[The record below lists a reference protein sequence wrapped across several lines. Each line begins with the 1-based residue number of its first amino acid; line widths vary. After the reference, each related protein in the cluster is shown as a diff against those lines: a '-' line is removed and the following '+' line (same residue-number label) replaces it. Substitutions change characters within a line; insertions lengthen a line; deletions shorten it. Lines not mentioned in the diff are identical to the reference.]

1 MVTSHSRT
9 GLSSDCRPRRAC
21 RLVVAR
27 LLYIME
33 EQLYE
38 VCVPAGVAPGQAF
51 QVQIGGALMA
61 VQCPPDV
68 RPGETIQ
75 ATTVRGSVAHCTVA
89 QQYLA
94 RIGRRAADVA
104 GRSGG
109 GCSGFA
115 GGGCAGS
122 AGGLDGCRCARPASG
137 AARAAVLL
145 RAAGPSGRGGG
156 DLAGGL
162 VSAGCAGWRRVVC
175 KAHPPRAWLLGSA
188 SSSGALRARAS
199 TCLASACAR
208 GDSSPCPRC
217 TVVGRDE
224 PLGGAGQ
231 SVGAADVQTEDTAR
245 RSCSRGGSAAVLTI
259 TVWRVHAGVTT

>member
-1 MVTSHSRT
+1 
-9 GLSSDCRPRRAC
+9 
-21 RLVVAR
+21 
-27 LLYIME
+27 
-33 EQLYE
+33 
-38 VCVPAGVAPGQAF
+38 
-51 QVQIGGALMA
+51 MA

-75 ATTVRGSVAHCTVA
+75 ATTERQRRALHRGTAI
-89 QQYLA
+89 YLA
-94 RIGRRAADVA
+94 RIGRRAADLA

-231 SVGAADVQTEDTAR
+231 SVGLRGRRCNIQTERRHHVDPAPAR
-245 RSCSRGGSAAVLTI
+245 RGGSAAVLTI
-259 TVWRVHAGVTT
+259 TVWRVHAGVTTW